1 MLIIFLMNTLLA
13 SGGYPWTV
21 IRVQKRSQYID
32 TLEKSHTP
40 FNITDFSLFIQQ
52 EMDSSLA
59 QQKA

>member
-1 MLIIFLMNTLLA
+1 MNTLLA